1 MLKQL
6 EKQQIHNHVLITFL
20 EYVNSLI
27 LEHKLRD
34 LDTIPLNIKS
44 DKVSRNIKKNYLYPV
59 TDFERLS
66 TLMQQVGW
74 YDVLNE
80 NDSYLCLNNL
90 IRILKNMIKNHEGKG
105 ELNYKFLVSC
115 WYLSEEGII

>member
-1 MLKQL
+1 MLK
-6 EKQQIHNHVLITFL
+6 QIHNHVLITFL

-105 ELNYKFLVSC
+105 E
-115 WYLSEEGII
+115 